1 MTRLMAA
8 IPTAEV
14 LPMTQ
19 APTAAVLLMEAVLM
33 EVIPMEVIL
42 TADRILPPLRD
53 RQFKQT

>member
-8 IPTAEV
+8 IH
-14 LPMTQ
+14 
-19 APTAAVLLMEAVLM
+19 TAAVL
-33 EVIPMEVIL
+33 PMEVILTAPVL